1 MKKTKLIKYPLVLII
16 FIILG
21 FAGYEY
27 FSPEVNISQPLNI
40 TIFDVGQGDAILVQ
54 SDNKNMLIDAG
65 PNSSSLKLVNS
76 LIKMDINRFD
86 VVVATHPHEDHI
98 GGLDSVINKFDIDQ
112 IIMPQVSA
120 NTQTFNDVLQ
130 AIHNKGLTVTAPV
143 SGNNFKLGSA
153 LCAILAPNS
162 FSYED
167 INNYSIVMQVVYG
180 NITFLFMGDAGL
192 DSETDMLSKG
202 YSLNSDVIKIGH
214 HGSSSSTSDKLLKA
228 VNPRYAVISSGQDND
243 YGHPHKETLSKLNSA
258 GVIIYRTDLNGDITF
273 SANGTNLIVKT
284 ER

>member
-27 FSPEVNISQPLNI
+27 FTPEGSISQPLNI
-40 TIFDVGQGDAILVQ
+40 TIIDVGQGDAILVQ

-65 PNSSSLKLVNS
+65 PNSSSLNLVNS
-76 LIKMDINRFD
+76 LTKMKINRFE

-112 IIMPQVSA
+112 VIMPQVSA

-143 SGNNFKLGSA
+143 PENNFTLGSA
-153 LCAILAPNS
+153 LCAILAPNIP
-162 FSYED
+162 SYED
-167 INNYSIVMQVVYG
+167 INSYSIVMRVVYG

-192 DSETDMLSKG
+192 DSETDIISKG

-214 HGSSSSTSDKLLKA
+214 HGSSSSTSDELIKA

-243 YGHPHKETLSKLNSA
+243 YGHPHKETISKLNSA
-258 GVIIYRTDLNGDITF
+258 GVIIYRTDLNGDVTF
-273 SANGTNLIVKT
+273 SSNGTNLVVKT

>member
-16 FIILG
+16 FIIIGL
-21 FAGYEY
+21 ASYEY
-27 FSPEVNISQPLNI
+27 FTPEGNISQPLNI
-40 TIFDVGQGDAILVQ
+40 TIIDVGQGDAILVQ

-65 PNSSSLKLVNS
+65 PNSSSLNLVNS
-76 LIKMDINRFD
+76 LTKMNINRFD

-112 IIMPQVSA
+112 VIMPQVSA

-130 AIHNKGLTVTAPV
+130 AIHNKELRVTAPV
-143 SGNNFKLGSA
+143 PENNFKLGSA

-162 FSYED
+162 SSYED
-167 INNYSIVMQVVYG
+167 INSYSIVMRVVYG

-192 DSETDMLSKG
+192 DSETDILSKG

-243 YGHPHKETLSKLNSA
+243 YGHPHKETISKLNSA
-258 GVIIYRTDLNGDITF
+258 GVIIYRTDLNGDVTF
-273 SANGTNLIVKT
+273 SSNGTNLVVKT

>member
-27 FSPEVNISQPLNI
+27 FTPEGNISQPLNI
-40 TIFDVGQGDAILVQ
+40 TIIDVGQGDAILVQ

-65 PNSSSLKLVNS
+65 PNSSSLNLVNS
-76 LIKMDINRFD
+76 LTKMNINRFD

-112 IIMPQVSA
+112 VIMPQVSA
-120 NTQTFNDVLQ
+120 NTQTFYDVLQ
-130 AIHNKGLTVTAPV
+130 AIHNKGLMVTAPV
-143 SGNNFKLGSA
+143 PENNFKLGST

-162 FSYED
+162 SSYED
-167 INNYSIVMQVVYG
+167 INSYSIVMQVVYG
-180 NITFLFMGDAGL
+180 KITFLFMGDAGL
-192 DSETDMLSKG
+192 DSETDILSKG

-214 HGSSSSTSDKLLKA
+214 HGSSSSTSDELIKA

-243 YGHPHKETLSKLNSA
+243 YGHPHKETISKLNSA
-258 GVIIYRTDLNGDITF
+258 GVIIYRTDLNGDVTF
-273 SANGTNLIVKT
+273 SSNGTNLVVKT